1 MLQLNSPARPRR
13 LARLFAAF
21 ARRPLRPITLP
32 ALGAVVGLVIA
43 AVGLFRLAPLPVT
56 TVPPGY
62 AALVNQRPILTSDFM
77 TQTQVETG
85 VPYEQ
90 ATPAQRRQV
99 LHEMIDEELLV
110 QRALALDMPELG
122 VEVRDALADAVNTEV
137 AAPVLARP
145 PSDAELQA
153 FYRAHLSDYAA
164 EGTMQLRDIVLH
176 VGGFENVDQSIGQAS
191 ADAEEAIYQLRSGA
205 ALDYVM
211 QHFGFVDS
219 GRVNNE
225 DQIDFFMKLHLGPDL
240 FKAAASLSDGQVS
253 EPIVQSD
260 GVHVLV
266 MEHRRPP
273 RYPDF
278 EAARNRV
285 YEAYRKEQTNAAEQ
299 ENLKFLRGNAQILLA
314 PGQSK

>member
-1 MLQLNSPARPRR
+1 MLQLNTTPRPRLMR
-13 LARLFAAF
+13 RVLGALAN
-21 ARRPLRPITLP
+21 RPLRTVTLP
-32 ALGAVVGLVIA
+32 ALGAVIGLLIA
-43 AVGLFRLAPLPVT
+43 GIGLFRLAPLPVT
-56 TVPPGY
+56 AVPSGY
-62 AALVNQRPILTSDFM
+62 AALVNQRPILMSDFM

-85 VPYEQ
+85 VPFEQ
-90 ATPAQRRQV
+90 ATAAQRRQV
-99 LHEMIDEELLV
+99 LHEMIDQELLV

-122 VEVRDALADAVNTEV
+122 VEVRDALADAVNSEV
-137 AAPVLARP
+137 AAPVLARA

-153 FYRAHLSDYAA
+153 FYRAHLSDYAT

-219 GRVNNE
+219 GRVNDE

-240 FKAAASLSDGQVS
+240 FKAASALGDGQIS
-253 EPIVQSD
+253 EPILQPD

-273 RYPDF
+273 RYPEF
-278 EAARNRV
+278 QAARDRV
-285 YEAYRKEQTNAAEQ
+285 YEAYRKVQTNAAEQ

-314 PGQSK
+314 PGQSE